1 MLKHKQQE
9 EHKMAEIVKEF
20 DIKKAQDNLAVQVNC
35 WAPFQFVM
43 ISDLYVYGV
52 EQPALTNPDNAT
64 IYQIDNNGEVTG
76 KMLLMG
82 GTHNS
87 AYGVKTIDG
96 KDYIYAPIHTTSGN
110 KVAHK
115 FEFVKDTTITESSS
129 NATKLGDFGVK
140 KSFNVNIVN
149 DDVFVFTLLEDN
161 TATVMKFT
169 LSEFEQ
175 GATDSTIKF
184 DIGDKGYG
192 YLQGFAGFGDK
203 VYIAV
208 GPGGT
213 PSKPGSQCYLYTHSL
228 TDGSL
233 YDKQWI
239 SWGTDDELGEPFNQ
253 SHEPEGMAF
262 FVSKTGE
269 PVLVQ
274 TVYTGGYGPG
284 GGAVQRRNKLYTI
297 TNLNNSED
305 FAGRFNRKRP
315 ASAMIYEGSL
325 KGNNGNVA
333 YMTRDISNYDYIV
346 VTWMHGD
353 GIRRN
358 QSFRVKNLLEYSR
371 VDLSNVVLQSDGYT
385 TVHYFIVDIT
395 GSQMRVLYSRARKMK
410 PTGWDALVDP
420 YANSV
425 VLSVEGY
432 GLR

>member
-1 MLKHKQQE
+1 M
-9 EHKMAEIVKEF
+9 
-20 DIKKAQDNLAVQVNC
+20 
-35 WAPFQFVM
+35 
-43 ISDLYVYGV
+43 
-52 EQPALTNPDNAT
+52 
-64 IYQIDNNGEVTG
+64 
-76 KMLLMG
+76 
-82 GTHNS
+82 
-87 AYGVKTIDG
+87 
-96 KDYIYAPIHTTSGN
+96 
-110 KVAHK
+110 
-115 FEFVKDTTITESSS
+115 
-129 NATKLGDFGVK
+129 DF
-140 KSFNVNIVN
+140 
-149 DDVFVFTLLEDN
+149 L
-161 TATVMKFT
+161 
-169 LSEFEQ
+169 
-175 GATDSTIKF
+175 
-184 DIGDKGYG
+184 
-192 YLQGFAGFGDK
+192 
-203 VYIAV
+203 
-208 GPGGT
+208 
-213 PSKPGSQCYLYTHSL
+213 
-228 TDGSL
+228 
-233 YDKQWI
+233 
-239 SWGTDDELGEPFNQ
+239 GTDDELGEPFNQ

-353 GIRRN
+353 GVRRN